1 MLTLARSS
9 QLQLLHA
16 GQMLQPRIGY
26 AGAREHQHLHRV
38 HAGQLC
44 HAGVGQLGLVQGE
57 PFELGESFQ
66 AGAGDLG
73 RVEIEFLQAA
83 QISQPP

>member
-1 MLTLARSS
+1 MFDVGEIQ

-38 HAGQLC
+38 HAGNSG
-44 HAGVGQLGLVQGE
+44 HAGVGQLGWWQGE
-57 PFELGESFQ
+57 PFELGKLS
-66 AGAGDLG
+66 G
-73 RVEIEFLQAA
+73 RRR
-83 QISQPP
+83 